1 MSVLKTATWSWFGDW
16 NRRFRRLLKFLKGV
30 LRGAFDL
37 LVRMNQPKTNL
48 RNLRLL
54 FLPYTASFY
63 IFPGY
68 EGADAAL

>member
-1 MSVLKTATWSWFGDW
+1 MSVSKTATWSWFGDW
-16 NRRFRRLLKFLKGV
+16 NRRFRRFLKGV
-30 LRGAFDL
+30 LRGAFCL
-37 LVRMNQPKTNL
+37 LVRMDQPKTNL

-54 FLPYTASFY
+54 FLRYTASFY